1 MTFVLFFFKFFFKVC
16 LVFVFSFFLPKHGS
30 LPPFCPTHKHG
41 HEHMRGAGRVWLPED
56 LNAKLC
62 FLWLS

>member
-1 MTFVLFFFKFFFKVC
+1 MTFVLFLSFFFKFVWFLF
-16 LVFVFSFFLPKHGS
+16 LVFFYLNMAPFLPS
-30 LPPFCPTHKHG
+30 VG